1 MKRNVFRR
9 WRDVRA
15 GRRSTIGNRVCAK
28 SVSGVR
34 IPISPPEYSRPRQ
47 RGLFQIEYMR
57 GPESRGPIPCGGVAE
72 WLNAAVSKTVSPVLP
87 VTRVR
92 IPPPPPFSVPIY
104 SRIQAPF
111 SLFTLALVSSLTQSV
126 ARSPFLPQ
134 RCRQYDIIPPCATEF
149 ASANFDNFRVS
160 PVQLFVT
167 IC

>member
-34 IPISPPEYSRPRQ
+34 IPISPPEYFRPRQ

-72 WLNAAVSKTVSPVLP
+72 WLNAAVSKTVLPVTR

-92 IPPPPPFSVPIY
+92 IPPPPPAEIY
-104 SRIQAPF
+104 ESPCPVRPGGG
-111 SLFTLALVSSLTQSV
+111 SCCVGLLSPGVLPGCSCCLTALTGRPYLSTKTQV
-126 ARSPFLPQ
+126 IL
-134 RCRQYDIIPPCATEF
+134 D
-149 ASANFDNFRVS
+149 
-160 PVQLFVT
+160 
-167 IC
+167 